1 MTGLS
6 KLAAAPAATLKKWR
20 RMANVLDA
28 VLKSL
33 KVPIPASTKASEN
46 KIEELRQAAAASA
59 SPTCAEAGPL
69 GINLAE
75 QVKEGLP
82 EKLTMLIPEASSC
95 DNFGYIVR
103 HASGKQLSEEKIIEV
118 QYYANDLKYL

>member
-28 VLKSL
+28 VLKSSKL
-33 KVPIPASTKASEN
+33 PIPASTKASEN
-46 KIEELRQAAAASA
+46 KIEELREAAASA

-69 GINLAE
+69 GINPAE

-95 DNFGYIVR
+95 DNFGFIVR
-103 HASGKQLSEEKIIEV
+103 HASGKQLSKEKIIEV